1 MTYRVL
7 GSALAGVMVLAL
19 LGVAG
24 WGGEAQRQPE
34 DQLFR
39 LLIVDGTKS
48 LEATLR
54 VLGLANAIQ
63 RSGRVEV
70 TVLLS
75 EDMGSFADPLENHD
89 VPEIAYDVIL
99 LIPTDVDRGT
109 AYGIW
114 ILVSGDP
121 QATPERSQAVMALR
135 LGVEEAF
142 LGLSRALGVYDDLW
156 AAVTAALYTQQGWL
170 R

>member
-1 MTYRVL
+1 MTNRIL
-7 GSALAGVMVLAL
+7 RGASAALIAVL

-24 WGGEAQRQPE
+24 WLGSAQDQPE
-34 DQLFR
+34 RHAFR
-39 LLIVDGTKS
+39 VLIVDGTKS

-54 VLGLANAIQ
+54 VLGLAGAIRQ
-63 RSGRVEV
+63 SGRAEI
-70 TVLLS
+70 TIMLAD
-75 EDMGSFADPLENHD
+75 DMGSFDDALEDHEA
-89 VPEIAYDVIL
+89 PEIPYDLIL
-99 LIPTDVDRGT
+99 LVPTDVDTGS

-121 QATPERSQAVMALR
+121 YGTPERSQAVGQLS
-135 LGVEEAF
+135 LGVDQAF
-142 LGLSRALGVYDDLW
+142 LGLSRALGVYDDVW